1 MPIRFLRTLALDNVG
16 IEHQNVLLGKEG
28 EHRMIVDYTGRQ
40 FEITPKIRKEVEAG
54 LAKLAKIVG
63 DNCSSKVILTA
74 EKQRRIAE
82 ITLTRRTKTLVGHGE
97 STDVL
102 VAIDTAIEHIEKQA
116 LKLNTR
122 KRDVKRA
129 IKPAWKQE
137 AAEPELAAAVGIASV
152 TAVPVVVHKFPA
164 RAKITEAHLV
174 RSQESLALQPM
185 TIEEAVKEC
194 EFRDRGVF
202 IFRDKK
208 GLVRVLHRRKDGKLE
223 LIEVL

>member
-1 MPIRFLRTLALDNVG
+1 M
-16 IEHQNVLLGKEG
+16 E
-28 EHRMIVDYTGRQ
+28 VDYTGRQ

-54 LAKLAKIVG
+54 LAKLVKIVG
-63 DNCSSKVILTA
+63 DHCSSKVILTA

-82 ITLTRRTKTLVGHGE
+82 ITITRRTKTLVGHGE
-97 STDVL
+97 ATDVFA
-102 VAIDTAIEHIEKQA
+102 AIDVALEHIEKQA
-116 LKLNTR
+116 LKLNTK

-129 IKPAWKQE
+129 AKPTWKRE
-137 AAEPELAAAVGIASV
+137 APEVELPMAIGVAAV

-164 RAKITEAHLV
+164 KPKIAEAHLV
-174 RSQESLALQPM
+174 KSQDSVALQPM

-208 GLVRVLHRRKDGKLE
+208 GIAHVLHRRKDGKLE
-223 LIEVL
+223 LIEVP

>member
-1 MPIRFLRTLALDNVG
+1 MNVEC
-16 IEHQNVLLGKEG
+16 I
-28 EHRMIVDYTGRQ
+28 GRQ
-40 FEITPKIRKEVEAG
+40 FDITPKIRKEVDAG

-63 DNCSSKVILTA
+63 ENCSSKVILTA

-82 ITLTRRTKTLVGHGE
+82 ITLTRRTRKLVGQGE
-97 STDVL
+97 GTDML
-102 VAIDTAIEHIEKQA
+102 ASIGEALEHIEKQA

-129 IKPAWKQE
+129 VKADWKRE
-137 AAEPELAAAVGIASV
+137 APEVELPIAVGTTAV

-164 RAKITEAHLV
+164 KPKMTEAHLV
-174 RSQESLALQPM
+174 RSQESVALQPM

-208 GLVRVLHRRKDGKLE
+208 GIVRVLHRRKDGKLE
-223 LIEVL
+223 LIEVP

>member
-1 MPIRFLRTLALDNVG
+1 M
-16 IEHQNVLLGKEG
+16 E
-28 EHRMIVDYTGRQ
+28 VDYTGRQ
-40 FEITPKIRKEVEAG
+40 FDITPKIRKEVDAG

-82 ITLTRRTKTLVGHGE
+82 ITLTRRTKQLVGQGE
-97 STDVL
+97 STDM
-102 VAIDTAIEHIEKQA
+102 VAAIGEALEHIEKQA

-129 IKPAWKQE
+129 VKATWKRE
-137 AAEPELAAAVGIASV
+137 VPEVELPIAVGTTAV

-164 RAKITEAHLV
+164 KPKMTEAHLV
-174 RSQESLALQPM
+174 KSQEAVALQPM

-202 IFRDKK
+202 IFHDKK
-208 GLVRVLHRRKDGKLE
+208 GIVRVLHRRKDGKLE
-223 LIEVL
+223 LIEVP

>member
-1 MPIRFLRTLALDNVG
+1 MD
-16 IEHQNVLLGKEG
+16 
-28 EHRMIVDYTGRQ
+28 VDYTGRQ
-40 FEITPKIRKEVEAG
+40 FDITPKIRKEVEAG

-82 ITLTRRTKTLVGHGE
+82 ITLTRRTKKLVGHGE
-97 STDVL
+97 ATDIL
-102 VAIDTAIEHIEKQA
+102 VAMDEALEHIEKQA

-122 KRDVKRA
+122 KRDGSARRSRPGSARLPRRSCRLRLV
-129 IKPAWKQE
+129 
-137 AAEPELAAAVGIASV
+137 AAAV

-164 RAKITEAHLV
+164 KPKMTEAHLV
-174 RSQESLALQPM
+174 RSQESVALQPM

-208 GLVRVLHRRKDGKLE
+208 GIVRVLHRRKDGKLE
-223 LIEVL
+223 LIEVP